1 MSRAHAVPSHAHLH
15 VPTPMCASHHDVEPA
30 DPCFR
35 VAEPCKLCTLLG
47 KDNAGGHEFSTCF
60 ANPRSHHCKAKVY
73 RARMADLVYKGHD
86 IPAYMFPPPGGMAGD
101 KVDWQGVE
109 PPKYETAKPS
119 SAEPAAS
126 EPAMQAATT
135 QVPAM

>member
-1 MSRAHAVPSHAHLH
+1 MSSAHAVPSHVHSH
-15 VPTPMCASHHDVEPA
+15 VPTPMCASYHDVEPA

-109 PPKYETAKPS
+109 PPKYKTAKPS

-135 QVPAM
+135 QVSAM